1 MGSPEKLT
9 VDLTIIGAG
18 PTGLFAAYYAGFRG
32 LSMAIVDSLPEAG
45 GQVTAMYP
53 EKMIYDVGGFAA
65 VRGRDLVKGLTDQ
78 VAPWKPTYL
87 LGRKAENLEDADGG
101 GFDVTLDGGDV
112 ITTRS
117 VLITAGIG
125 EFTPRPLPAGDGWL
139 GRGMVHFVPSFDAHV
154 GQHVVVVGGGD
165 SAFDWVLAL
174 HPIAASVTLVHRR
187 AKFRAAESIVREARE
202 LGVRI
207 ITDAEVT
214 RFGGNGDGV
223 LSEVEVQVKGEEP
236 LVLPAHSVVAA
247 LGFTAD
253 LGPIDNWGLRI
264 DHRSIEVDSTMA
276 TARELVYA
284 AGDVAAYPGKVKL
297 IATGFG
303 EAATAVNNIAVAL
316 NPEAHLF
323 PGHSSNIE

>member
-1 MGSPEKLT
+1 MGTLS
-9 VDLTIIGAG
+9 VDVVIVGAG

-32 LSMAIVDSLPEAG
+32 LSMAVVDSLPEAG

-53 EKMIYDVGGFAA
+53 EKMIYDVGGFPA
-65 VRGRDLVKGLTDQ
+65 VRGRDLIKGLVEQ
-78 VAPWKPTYL
+78 AAPWNPSYL
-87 LGRKAENLEDADGG
+87 LGRKAEGLADTESGLE
-101 GFDVTLDGGDV
+101 VTLDGGD
-112 ITTRS
+112 IIRTGA

-139 GRGMVHFVPSFDAHV
+139 GRGMVHFVPSLAAHA
-154 GQHVVVVGGGD
+154 GQDVIVVGGGD

-187 AKFRAAESIVREARE
+187 AKFRAADSIVREVRE
-202 LGVRI
+202 LGVRL

-214 RFGGNGDGV
+214 ELRGNGALESV
-223 LSEVEVQVKGEEP
+223 VIEAKGAAPIE
-236 LVLPAHSVVAA
+236 LPAQTVVAA

-253 LGPIDNWGLRI
+253 LGPIGNWGLEI
-264 DHRSIEVDSTMA
+264 DHRAVNVDSRMA
-276 TARELVYA
+276 TARERVYA

-303 EAATAVNNIAVAL
+303 EAATAINNIAVAL
-316 NPEAHLF
+316 DPDAHLF
-323 PGHSSNIE
+323 PGHSSNVE

>member
-1 MGSPEKLT
+1 MGSPDKLT
-9 VDLTIIGAG
+9 VDLVIIGAG

-87 LGRKAENLEDADGG
+87 LGRKAETLTDVDGG
-101 GFDVTLDGGDV
+101 FEVTLDGGDV
-112 ITTRS
+112 VTTRA

-139 GRGMVHFVPSFDAHV
+139 GRGMVHFVPSFDAHA
-154 GQHVVVVGGGD
+154 GQHVVIVGGGD

-236 LVLPAHSVVAA
+236 VVLPAHSVVAA

-253 LGPIDNWGLRI
+253 LGPIENWGLRI
-264 DHRSIEVDSTMA
+264 DHRSIEVDSTMS
-276 TARELVYA
+276 TARERVYA

-316 NPEAHLF
+316 DPDAHLF
-323 PGHSSNIE
+323 PGHSSNVE